1 MDQLYIL
8 SEEEQDAE
16 LQKSSKATQQIED
29 EDEVIFVGV
38 ISNSKPVISNILN
51 RINPGSKRK
60 MCNHL
65 RKDTG
70 LRLQP
75 TSYVNPSAEARSQ
88 SESRT
93 ANPVITKLL
102 CKPHYK
108 NDSPQVMPG
117 RSSECSP
124 VVTLPSS
131 CHQPEGAAFSVKG
144 VTRRPRVAKRRG
156 STSKGSSIN
165 PKRPKRTDRHKGK
178 CSSALSLSGN
188 IHTVNPQQNPPSNG
202 VHASLSLVQSGPSTA
217 FPKDNVH
224 FKPIS
229 INLDGENGLAKTD
242 LSSQGHE
249 NKISDPKKGK
259 LTLLLDD
266 FYYGHHKGHG
276 RAGPKTLIHFKC
288 SRCQKVLKNMKF
300 MNHMRHHLELE
311 KQSDNWENDITCQ
324 HCHRKFPLPFQLQC
338 HIDRVHSP
346 QKHSD
351 VCKICELS
359 FETDQVLLQ
368 HMKDNHKPGEMPYVC
383 QVCKYRSSIFDDV
396 ITHFKMRHAN
406 TNYLLCLFCLRIF
419 RTAPTYTCHYR
430 GHWERC
436 AHQCSKCRL
445 QFLTFK
451 EKIQHKTQ
459 CHQMFKKPKQLEGLP
474 PETQVVI
481 QVSLGPFQPG
491 SMTASSI
498 TVNTSDFEPSP
509 PQN

>member
-1 MDQLYIL
+1 MDQLYLL

-16 LQKSSKATQQIED
+16 LQKSSKATQQEED
-29 EDEVIFVGV
+29 KDADVVFVGV
-38 ISNSKPVISNILN
+38 ISKSKPVVSNILN
-51 RINPGSKRK
+51 RINPGSRRT
-60 MCNHL
+60 MYNHL
-65 RKDTG
+65 RKDT
-70 LRLQP
+70 RLQP
-75 TSYVNPSAEARSQ
+75 TSYMNPTSETRSP
-88 SESRT
+88 SES
-93 ANPVITKLL
+93 ASPSITKPL
-102 CKPHYK
+102 CKSNYK
-108 NDSPQVMPG
+108 NDSLQVMPT

-124 VVTLPSS
+124 VVTLTSS
-131 CHQPEGAAFSVKG
+131 CHHAEGAAPSVKS
-144 VTRRPRVAKRRG
+144 VSENPRVAKRRRT
-156 STSKGSSIN
+156 TSKRRSTN
-165 PKRPKRTDRHKGK
+165 RKRAKPTDRHIGK
-178 CSSALSLSGN
+178 RSTALSLSGN
-188 IHTVNPQQNPPSNG
+188 IQAVNPQQKPSSNE
-202 VHASLSLVQSGPSTA
+202 VHASLSLVQSGPPTA
-217 FPKDNVH
+217 FH

-229 INLDGENGLAKTD
+229 LNVDRANGGTKSD
-242 LSSQGHE
+242 FSSLGHE
-249 NKISDPKKGK
+249 NKASDPKRGK
-259 LTLLLDD
+259 LILLLDD
-266 FYYGHHKGHG
+266 FYYGRHKGHG
-276 RAGPKTLIHFKC
+276 RAGQKTLIHFKC

-324 HCHRKFPLPFQLQC
+324 HCHRKFPMPFQLQC
-338 HIDRVHSP
+338 HIDKVHSP
-346 QKHSD
+346 QKHSNI
-351 VCKICELS
+351 CKICELS

-383 QVCKYRSSIFDDV
+383 QVCKYRSSVFDEV
-396 ITHFKMRHAN
+396 IAHFKTRHAN

-491 SMTASSI
+491 PMTASSI
-498 TVNTSDFEPSP
+498 TVNISDFEPSP
-509 PQN
+509 LQN